1 MDHIKNQVL
10 GLIEQG
16 RRDESIKLLFD
27 LVVDSAE
34 KGDFDKA
41 ESLRQILIQ
50 TNSMALTEIVASG
63 EFLEEKK
70 YHAID
75 PNHKKYWR
83 RLYRDFSNQEAVEFY
98 YSLRTITIK
107 PGKVI
112 IQQNKF
118 NDKLFFVN
126 EGKLKNICKSEKS
139 EFFLKEIFAGE
150 AFGLPTFFLISTA
163 TTSVITNSK
172 VNISYITQE
181 KLYSIAEKIPGFDT
195 KLHDICKGLVR
206 IDPDKIIK
214 KQGFER
220 RKHQRLLV
228 DGWVMAHLMGADG
241 KHSEQPFQGAFNDL
255 SVGGASFTI
264 KSSSQEYAR
273 SLLGS
278 KAIIK
283 LTLKNN
289 ANESVGIKEGWI
301 VSLCDHL
308 FDNYLISFKFQTPLS
323 RKILHQLVKK

>member
-1 MDHIKNQVL
+1 MDHIKNQVF

-16 RRDESIKLLFD
+16 RRDESIKLLYD

-41 ESLRQILIQ
+41 EGLRQILIQ

-63 EFLEEKK
+63 EILEEKK

-75 PNHKKYWR
+75 PVHKKSWR

-98 YSLRTITIK
+98 YNLKTLKIK

-112 IQQNKF
+112 IQQSKF

-126 EGKLKNICKSEKS
+126 EGKLKNISRSEKH
-139 EFFLKEIFAGE
+139 EFFLKEVFAGE
-150 AFGLPTFFLISTA
+150 VFGLPTFFSISTA
-163 TTSVITNSK
+163 TTSVITNSE
-172 VNISYITQE
+172 VNISYITQ
-181 KLYSIAEKIPGFDT
+181 KSLYTIAEKIPGFDT
-195 KLHDICKGLVR
+195 KLNDICKGLVR
-206 IDPDKIIK
+206 IDITNIIK

-220 RKHQRLLV
+220 RKYQRFLV
-228 DGWVMAHLMGADG
+228 DGWVIIHLVGTDG
-241 KHSEQPFQGAFNDL
+241 KQTEQPFQGAFNDI
-255 SVGGASFTI
+255 SIGGASFTI
-264 KSSSQEYAR
+264 KSTSHEYAR

-283 LTLKNN
+283 LTLKNSE
-289 ANESVGIKEGWI
+289 NESVGIKEGWI

-308 FDNYLISFKFQTPLS
+308 FDNYLISFRFHTPLS